1 MRMPAL
7 ETTLKE
13 DHQPGLKRFI
23 VEGYPQFRS
32 LTWITY
38 GPVLA
43 VIAVIILG
51 GLAWSMDIRTQPS
64 ATKMTFV
71 CLMVLVPLLLWAVGA
86 GLINLLVSRALQQ
99 ERIATSRRVEINLD
113 LAEKTL
119 RLNEGQPINFEAIS
133 NFKLMTSNGVYY
145 EPQEE
150 ISPLVQL
157 MMDTNQGQQM
167 ILSKELGSTPQ
178 KLQLASQLQ
187 ALITHNQSE
196 I

>member
-1 MRMPAL
+1 
-7 ETTLKE
+7 
-13 DHQPGLKRFI
+13 
-23 VEGYPQFRS
+23 
-32 LTWITY
+32 
-38 GPVLA
+38 
-43 VIAVIILG
+43 
-51 GLAWSMDIRTQPS
+51 
-64 ATKMTFV
+64 MTFV
-71 CLMVLVPLLLWAVGA
+71 CLMVLMPLLLWAVGA